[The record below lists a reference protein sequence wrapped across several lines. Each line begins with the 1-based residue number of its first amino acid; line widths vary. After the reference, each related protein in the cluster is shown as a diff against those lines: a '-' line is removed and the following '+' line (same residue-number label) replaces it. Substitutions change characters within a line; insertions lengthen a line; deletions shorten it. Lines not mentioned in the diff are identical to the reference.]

1 METERKN
8 GKNKAVNKEKILKIL
23 KEYSM
28 ITLGCII
35 YSLGVAVFLDPNKIA
50 PGGVT
55 GIATVINSVL
65 NGKVISGLNIET
77 NLTGILIIVIN
88 VPLLIVGAIFFGKK
102 FTISTVYATVVSSLL
117 IELWNF
123 AFSSLP
129 PFR

>member
-8 GKNKAVNKEKILKIL
+8 GKNKAVNKEKFLKIL
-23 KEYSM
+23 KEYSI

-77 NLTGILIIVIN
+77 NRYSYN
-88 VPLLIVGAIFFGKK
+88 R
-102 FTISTVYATVVSSLL
+102 
-117 IELWNF
+117 N
-123 AFSSLP
+123 
-129 PFR
+129 